1 MKKLLVFLLL
11 FGASIHADDRIRDA
25 QAELKRQGFYY
36 GEIDGQAGAEMT
48 AAIRRFQIRNGLE
61 VTGQLNTPTMDALDT
76 GSTEENPPAAPQPPK
91 QRDPTPPPP
100 EPEPRMTKEP
110 APPVNIRRDE
120 SVEESDRAF
129 LRRETTRRTP
139 PPDDESIVPPP
150 RPIPEPTAD
159 LEMLFA
165 QTPFATAPRG
175 VQEQTLRRAQSLL
188 AQRGFYRDEIDGQA
202 GPATEEALLTFQRS
216 KRLQL
221 TGRLDLATLGE
232 LRLLPG
238 RTPIKPFNPPPT
250 PPRVYRGVI
259 VE

>member
-1 MKKLLVFLLL
+1 MKKLLLLL
-11 FGASIHADDRIRDA
+11 LLGVSVHADDRIRDA
-25 QAELKRQGFYY
+25 QTELKTQGFYY
-36 GEIDGQAGAEMT
+36 GEIDGQVGAEMT

-76 GSTEENPPAAPQPPK
+76 GSTEQKAPAAPPPPME
-91 QRDPTPPPP
+91 RDPTPPAPA
-100 EPEPRMTKEP
+100 PEPRMTREP

-120 SVEESDRAF
+120 SVEEGDRAF
-129 LRRETTRRTP
+129 LRRETPRQGP
-139 PPDDESIVPPP
+139 LPDDESVVPPP

-165 QTPFATAPRG
+165 QTPFATAPRD

-188 AQRGFYRDEIDGQA
+188 AQRGHYRDDIDGQA

-216 KRLQL
+216 KRLPL
-221 TGRLDLATLGE
+221 TGRLDLATLSE

-250 PPRVYRGVI
+250 QQRVYRGVI